1 MVRQDHVPPLIAA
14 YDNKDPPMEVG
25 STYPNINEFNLELSY
40 YAIKHE
46 FEYDIE
52 KSDPGRKI
60 LYLPPMQP
68 RMLH

>member
-1 MVRQDHVPPLIAA
+1 
-14 YDNKDPPMEVG
+14 MEVG